1 MKNMLLIRG
10 FIPYLL
16 ILLINATVDIGHK
29 ITIQNVLLKS
39 FDGDILIILSALINA
54 MILLPFIFLFSPSGY
69 ISDKYSKSLIIRY
82 SSIVAV
88 FIAILITISYYQ
100 GWFLVSFGL
109 TFLLAMQSA
118 VYSPAKYGLIKELV
132 GIKYL
137 GTANGLVQAITIIAI
152 LFSSIIFSII
162 FEFNYGGFKTPH
174 EILPNLMI
182 IGWILIGLTIIEAI
196 LSFRLP
202 IFEVKDFKGNFSLN
216 SYFKLDYFKS
226 NIKIIRENRN
236 IWLSIFGLG
245 VFWGVGQLL
254 IASFPAHYKMM
265 TGDENAIIIQSILA
279 VSAIGITIG
288 SIVAGRLSYLHI
300 ELGIVPLGALGIFL
314 SLIFFAFSST
324 ITFMVISS
332 ISFGFFGG
340 LLIVPLNATIQ
351 FFAKK
356 SQMGIVLAGNN
367 FIQNILMFIFLA
379 LTIIF
384 VKIGFSSTSLF
395 LFASVITLV
404 GSLYAMRELPNLFVR
419 LLLVPLIHS
428 RYKVHIRGL
437 ENLPQEGG
445 VLLLGNHISWI
456 DWMILQLASPRAIKF
471 VMEKSIYNKWYLKW
485 FLKHFKIIPISGTS
499 SRGAISQI
507 RDRLDNGE
515 VVALFPEGMIS
526 YNGQLNEFKRGFELS
541 LKGTNHPIIPF
552 YIHGLWGSTF
562 SRADDNYKIMSKNGK
577 KRHIVVAL
585 GKKMPSNSTTI
596 EVKQAVSALSFLTW
610 EERISDSKPLQYSW
624 IKRAKSNLK
633 ERSVVDAMGS
643 DLTNAKMITAVLLF
657 VKYLKISLKDKKNIG
672 LLLPASSI
680 GSILNMS
687 LFVLGKRPINLN
699 YTLSKEAM
707 ASALDKADIQV
718 VIGSDKFMQKL
729 SAKGF
734 SFDEVIGDKFVSVES
749 IGATFNKFDKISALL
764 KSYLM
769 PRFLIE
775 LCYFEKV
782 SIDDTATILF
792 SSGSEGTPKG
802 IELTHKNLMANIQ
815 QVSALINFQDKDVIL
830 NSLPIFHS
838 FGLTIT
844 TLLPLCEGITMVSA
858 PDPTDALGIGKL
870 SARYNAT
877 IMFGTATFF
886 RLYAKNRKLHPL
898 MFDSIRMIVAGAE
911 KLKPEIKSSFKEK
924 FSKDIFEGYGAT
936 ETSPVISVNMPD
948 SLDLDSM
955 RPIIGNKVGSVGQAI
970 GGTIV
975 KIVDPLTMS
984 TLPVGEDG
992 LIIVGGSQ
1000 VMKGYLNDKE
1010 KTDEV
1015 IVEIDGIRYYKTGDK
1030 GHIDEDGFIY
1040 IVDRYSRFA
1049 KIGGEMISLGSV
1061 EEMLGDIFL
1070 DSVEIMAVALPD
1082 DKKGEQIILIY
1093 TSDLEEKEILLKIK
1107 ESDILPIMKPSKLF
1121 KVELLPKLGTGKAD
1135 FKGAKSLAKELMAK
1149 SNIKI

>member
-1 MKNMLLIRG
+1 MRNMLAVRG
-10 FIPYLL
+10 FIPYLF

-39 FDGDILIILSALINA
+39 FDGDTLIILSALINA
-54 MILLPFIFLFSPSGY
+54 MILLPFILLFSPSGY
-69 ISDKYSKSLIIRY
+69 ISDKYSKSIIVRY
-82 SSIVAV
+82 SSLVAV
-88 FIAILITISYYQ
+88 LIAILITISYYQ
-100 GWFLVSFGL
+100 GWFFVSFGL
-109 TFLLAMQSA
+109 TFLLAIQSA
-118 VYSPAKYGLIKELV
+118 IYSPAKYGLIKELV
-132 GIKYL
+132 GINYL
-137 GTANGLVQAITIIAI
+137 GRANGIVQAITIVSI
-152 LFSSIIFSII
+152 LLSSIIFSII
-162 FEFNYGGFKTPH
+162 FESNYGGFNIPH
-174 EILPNLMI
+174 EILPNLTI
-182 IGWILIGLTIIEAI
+182 IGWILIGLTLLESI
-196 LSFRLP
+196 LAFRLP
-202 IFEVKDFKGNFSLN
+202 IFEVKDYIDKFEVK
-216 SYFKLDYFKS
+216 SYFKLNYLKN
-226 NIKIIRENRN
+226 NIKILRENRN
-236 IWLSIFGLG
+236 IWFSIFGLG
-245 VFWGVGQLL
+245 IFWGVGQLL
-254 IASFPAHYKMM
+254 VASFPAHYKIM
-265 TGDENAIIIQSILA
+265 TGDENAIIIQAILA

-288 SIVAGRLSYLHI
+288 SLVAGRLSKLHI

-314 SLIFFAFSST
+314 SLLFFAFAST
-324 ITFMVISS
+324 ITTMMIAS

-340 LLIVPLNATIQ
+340 LFIVPLNATIQ
-351 FFAKK
+351 FFAKP
-356 SQMGIVLAGNN
+356 SQMGVILAGNN
-367 FIQNILMFIFLA
+367 FIQNILMFMFLS

-384 VKIGFSSTSLF
+384 VKIGFSSTTLF
-395 LFASVITLV
+395 IFASLVTLI
-404 GSLYAMRELPNLFVR
+404 GSIYAMKELPNLFVR
-419 LLLVPLIHS
+419 LLLLPLIQS
-428 RYKVHIRGL
+428 RYKLHIRGL

-456 DWMILQLASPRAIKF
+456 DWLILQIASPRAIKF

-507 RDRLDNGE
+507 RKRLDNGE

-541 LKGTNHPIIPF
+541 LKDSTHPIIPF

-562 SRADDNYKIMSKNGK
+562 SRADDNYKMMSKDGK

-585 GKKMPSNSTTI
+585 GKEMPSNSSSL
-596 EVKQAVSALSFLTW
+596 EVKQAISALSFSTW

-624 IKRAKSNLK
+624 IKRAKANLK
-633 ERSVVDAMGS
+633 QRSVVDAMGS
-643 DLTNAKMITAVLLF
+643 DLTNAKMITAVILF
-657 VKYLKISLKDKKNIG
+657 VKSLKKILKDKNNIG
-672 LLLPASSI
+672 VLLPASSI
-680 GSILNMS
+680 GSIINMS
-687 LFVLGKRPINLN
+687 LFVLGKRPVNLN

-707 ASALDKADIQV
+707 TSALDKADIQI
-718 VIGSDKFMQKL
+718 VISSDKFMQKL

-734 SFDEVIGDKFVSVES
+734 SFDEVIGERFLSVES
-749 IGATFNKFDKISALL
+749 LGGKFSKFNKISSLL
-764 KSYLM
+764 QAYLM

-815 QVSALINFQDKDVIL
+815 QVSALLNFQDKDVIL

-838 FGLTIT
+838 FGLTVT

-858 PDPTDALGIGKL
+858 PDPTDSLGIGKL

-886 RLYAKNRKLHPL
+886 RLYTKNRKLHPL

-911 KLKPEIKSSFKEK
+911 KLKPEIKSAFKEK

-955 RPIIGNKVGSVGQAI
+955 RPIIGNKLGSVGQAI

-975 KIVDPLTMS
+975 KIVDPLTLDI
-984 TLPVGEDG
+984 LPVGNDG

-1010 KTDEV
+1010 KTDQV
-1015 IVEIDGIRYYKTGDK
+1015 IVEIDGVRYYKTGDK

-1061 EEMLGDIFL
+1061 EEMLGNIFI
-1070 DSVEIMAVALPD
+1070 DSVESMAVALPD
-1082 DKKGEQIILIY
+1082 DKKGEQIVLLYI
-1093 TSDLEEKEILLKIK
+1093 SDLEEKMILKKIK
-1107 ESDILPIMKPSKLF
+1107 ESDILPIMRPSKLF
-1121 KVELLPKLGTGKAD
+1121 RVEVLPKLGTGKAD
-1135 FKGAKSLAKELMAK
+1135 FKGAKSLAKELM
-1149 SNIKI
+1149 IKEMKK